1 MTSTKEPNRVFRE
14 SLAKQAKEV
23 LPSPPGSV
31 SDCDCLAACNG
42 IEAADAAPVPAPV
55 AAPAAGAA
63 ALLFEAALLELLEPL
78 LLPLFDPPDPLPP
91 LFAPGKI
98 ALKLVVAS
106 ETISPK
112 IDCGCPCWKSR

>member
-1 MTSTKEPNRVFRE
+1 
-14 SLAKQAKEV
+14 
-23 LPSPPGSV
+23 
-31 SDCDCLAACNG
+31 
-42 IEAADAAPVPAPV
+42 
-55 AAPAAGAA
+55 
-63 ALLFEAALLELLEPL
+63 LLFEAPLPELLEPL
-78 LLPLFDPPDPLPP
+78 LLPLFDPLDP